1 MNLTMPNNFIKAL
14 FGLNLILTVAIVS
27 SRANDENNIVPVI
40 GVFTRN
46 APGNAKW
53 IPPDLENS
61 QFIPASYVKW
71 LESAGARSI
80 AIDADA
86 SDEQIK
92 EIFKQVNGVLI
103 PGGVLAKKQGN
114 DTTMEQTYQDAAK
127 LIWDLAKQANEEG
140 EVFPIWGT
148 CLGFQWMV
156 EFEATDKHVS
166 ASW

>member
-114 DTTMEQTYQDAAK
+114 DTTIDPVEESSLSAAKTSQDAAK

-140 EVFPIWGT
+140 EVFPI
-148 CLGFQWMV
+148 
-156 EFEATDKHVS
+156 
-166 ASW
+166 